1 MIDKS
6 GRVFIYQRVYKLE
19 SIWQSVARMIPYK
32 IFAGSS
38 HPILANAIC
47 QGLEKELSPITI
59 KQFACGETY
68 VKFDE
73 TFRGQDVFL
82 VQTCRT
88 GHMNDDLMELFLMI
102 DAARQSFARNI
113 HVILPYFAYS
123 RQDKIHE
130 AREGISAKLLADL
143 IVKAGANHVITLHL
157 HSDQTQGFF
166 DVPVD
171 NLNPRRIFVDY
182 FKAKNLKDAVI
193 VSPDAGGAKMAKKFA
208 DELGVSMCILHKQR
222 PEHNVSEVSHVIGD
236 VAGKTPI
243 IVDDMVDTAGSVV
256 AAKVALLAAGANDEV
271 YLCATH
277 AIFSGPARERLSDAS
292 FAEIVCTDSL
302 PVENPPTN
310 FKAITMAP
318 LFAGVVQNVAEQK
331 SVSKLYL

>member
-1 MIDKS
+1 
-6 GRVFIYQRVYKLE
+6 
-19 SIWQSVARMIPYK
+19 MIPYK
-32 IFAGSS
+32 IFSGRS
-38 HPILANAIC
+38 HPQLATAIAKNL
-47 QGLEKELSPITI
+47 GKELSPITI
-59 KQFACGETY
+59 KPFKCGETY

-73 TFRGQDVFL
+73 SFRGQDIFL

-102 DAARQSFARNI
+102 DAARQSFARRI

-143 IVKAGANHVITLHL
+143 MVQAGADHVITLHL

-171 NLNPRRIFVDY
+171 NLNPRRAFVDY
-182 FKAKNLKDAVI
+182 FKAKNITDAVV

-208 DELGVSMCILHKQR
+208 DDLGVSMCILHKQR

-243 IVDDMVDTAGSVV
+243 IVDDMVDTAGSVC
-256 AAKVALLAAGANDEV
+256 AAKQALLAAGANDEV
-271 YLCATH
+271 YLCASH
-277 AIFSGPARERLSDAS
+277 AIFSGPARERLTEANFS
-292 FAEIVCTDSL
+292 EIVCTDSL
-302 PVENPPTN
+302 PVEAPPAN
-310 FKAITMAP
+310 FKALSMSDLLAD
-318 LFAGVVQNVAEQK
+318 VVQNVVEQK
-331 SVSKLYL
+331 SVSQLYL

>member
-1 MIDKS
+1 
-6 GRVFIYQRVYKLE
+6 
-19 SIWQSVARMIPYK
+19 MIPYK

-38 HPILANAIC
+38 HKDLAQSMAA
-47 QGLEKELSPITI
+47 GLNKDLSPITI
-59 KQFACGETY
+59 KHFACGEIY

-73 TFRGQDVFL
+73 SFRGQDVFL
-82 VQTCRT
+82 LQTCRT

-130 AREGISAKLLADL
+130 AREGISAKLFADL
-143 IVKAGANHVITLHL
+143 MVKAGAGHVVTLHL
-157 HSDQTQGFF
+157 HSDQIQGFF

-182 FKAKNLKDAVI
+182 FAAKKLKDAVV

-208 DELGVSMCILHKQR
+208 DELGVPMCILHKQR

-256 AAKVALLAAGANDEV
+256 AAKAALIAAGANDEV

-277 AIFSGPARERLSDAS
+277 PIFSGPARERLSDAN
-292 FAEIVCTDSL
+292 FTEIVCTDSL

-310 FKAITMAP
+310 FKALSMAP
-318 LFAGVVQNVAEQK
+318 LLAGVVKNVVEQK
-331 SVSKLYL
+331 SVSQLYL

>member
-1 MIDKS
+1 MI
-6 GRVFIYQRVYKLE
+6 
-19 SIWQSVARMIPYK
+19 AYK

-38 HPILANAIC
+38 HPSLAKAISE
-47 QGLEKELSPITI
+47 GLEKDLSPVTI

-68 VKFDE
+68 VKFE
-73 TFRGQDVFL
+73 ESFRGQDVFL

-130 AREGISAKLLADL
+130 AREGISAKLFADL
-143 IVKAGANHVITLHL
+143 MVKAGANHVITLHL

-182 FKAKNLKDAVI
+182 FKAKNLKDAVV
-193 VSPDAGGAKMAKKFA
+193 VSPDAGGAKMAKKLA
-208 DELGVSMCILHKQR
+208 DELGVPMCILHKQR

-256 AAKVALLAAGANDEV
+256 AAKTALLNAGANEEI

-277 AIFSGPARERLSDAS
+277 PIFSGPARERLSAAN
-292 FAEIVCTDSL
+292 FTEIVCTDSL
-302 PVENPPTN
+302 PVENPPAN
-310 FKAITMAP
+310 FKALSIAT
-318 LFAGVVQNVAEQK
+318 LLAGVLQNVADQK

>member
-1 MIDKS
+1 
-6 GRVFIYQRVYKLE
+6 
-19 SIWQSVARMIPYK
+19 MIPYK

-38 HPILANAIC
+38 HPGLAQAIAK
-47 QGLEKELSPITI
+47 GLGKELSPVTI
-59 KQFACGETY
+59 KQFKCGEIY

-82 VQTCRT
+82 IQTCRT
-88 GHMNDDLMELFLMI
+88 GHMNDDLMELMLMI
-102 DAARQSFARNI
+102 DAAKQSFAR
-113 HVILPYFAYS
+113 HVHVVLPYFAYS

-143 IVKAGANHVITLHL
+143 MVKAGADHVVTLHL

-182 FKAKNLKDAVI
+182 FADKKLKDAVV

-208 DELGVSMCILHKQR
+208 DELGVAMCILHKQR

-243 IVDDMVDTAGSVV
+243 IVDDMVDTAGSVC
-256 AAKVALLAAGANDEV
+256 AAKNALLAAGANDEI
-271 YLCATH
+271 YLCASH
-277 AIFSGPARERLSDAS
+277 AIFSGPARERLSEAN
-292 FAEIVCTDSL
+292 FTEIVCTDSL
-302 PVENPPTN
+302 PVENPPAN
-310 FKAITMAP
+310 FKAISMAP
-318 LFAGVVQNVAEQK
+318 LLADVIENVVQQR
-331 SVSKLYL
+331 SVSQLYL

>member
-1 MIDKS
+1 
-6 GRVFIYQRVYKLE
+6 
-19 SIWQSVARMIPYK
+19 MIPYK

-38 HPILANAIC
+38 HPHLAQAIAK
-47 QGLEKELSPITI
+47 GLGKDLSPITI
-59 KQFACGETY
+59 KHFKCGEIY

-82 VQTCRT
+82 VQTNRT
-88 GHMNDDLMELFLMI
+88 GDMNSDLMELFLMI

-130 AREGISAKLLADL
+130 AREGISAKLFADL
-143 IVKAGANHVITLHL
+143 IVKAGADHVITLHL
-157 HSDQTQGFF
+157 HSDQIQGFF

-182 FKAKNLKDAVI
+182 FAAKNIENAVI

-208 DELGVSMCILHKQR
+208 DELGVPMCVLHKQR

-236 VAGKTPI
+236 VKGKTPI
-243 IVDDMVDTAGSVV
+243 IVDDMVDTAGSVC
-256 AAKVALLAAGANDEV
+256 AAKKALIDSGANDEV

-277 AIFSGPARERLSDAS
+277 AIFSGPARERLSEAN
-292 FAEIVCTDSL
+292 FKEIICTDSL
-302 PVENPPTN
+302 PVAHPPTN
-310 FKAITMAP
+310 FKAISMAP
-318 LFAGVVQNVAEQK
+318 LLTDVVQNVVEQR
-331 SVSKLYL
+331 SVSQLYL